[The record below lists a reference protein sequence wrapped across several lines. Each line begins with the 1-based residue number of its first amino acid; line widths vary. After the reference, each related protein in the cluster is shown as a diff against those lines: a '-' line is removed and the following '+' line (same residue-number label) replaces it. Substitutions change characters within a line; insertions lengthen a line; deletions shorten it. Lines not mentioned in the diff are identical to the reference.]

1 MLNWQKPIKRLLLGG
16 NCETLIDRP
25 SAVPYTTAYALPH
38 QINAVFDID
47 MSITDCRSFW
57 VRCQKGRRVSLAF
70 GVLPFFLVACSVPD
84 YANPV
89 NWFDSKAEKEEIAAA
104 KPVPGKDQSFPK
116 LSSVPERPNP
126 ITIARIRKELT
137 EGLIA
142 DTNNARYTDEI
153 IRREPPAPPPRPVVV
168 AKVEP
173 STPKPKLN
181 LVKPPPPPKLT
192 TALQPPAV
200 TSVTSAETAAKTEAS
215 AVQPVPSNLKIV
227 TAPAKQPASAAV
239 PAPTATQSAT
249 AAIQPATTAKLARP
263 APPPPPPQIAALTTA
278 RPESDTRPVQS
289 TQVATIFFGSAT
301 ASLTGDDVSVLRE
314 VAALQLESGGAVRV
328 VGHSSRGAP
337 GANQLKRGLSNFKLS
352 LDRANSVAEALIRF
366 GVARDDVKVTARGDG
381 ELLYAETT
389 AAGAAG
395 NRRTEIFLEYF

>member
-1 MLNWQKPIKRLLLGG
+1 M
-16 NCETLIDRP
+16 ETLIDRP
-25 SAVPYTTAYALPH
+25 SAVPYTTAYAPLH

-47 MSITDCRSFW
+47 MSITDFHSFW
-57 VRCQKGRRVSLAF
+57 VRCQKGRRVSLAL
-70 GVLPFFLVACSVPD
+70 GVLPFFLAACSVPD

-104 KPVPGKDQSFPK
+104 KPVPGKNQPFPK

-153 IRREPPAPPPRPVVV
+153 IRREPPAPSPRPVVV

-173 STPKPKLN
+173 PTPKLN
-181 LVKPPPPPKLT
+181 LIKPPPPPRLT
-192 TALQPPAV
+192 TVLQPSAV
-200 TSVTSAETAAKTEAS
+200 TSVETVAKTVTS

-227 TAPAKQPASAAV
+227 TAPAKQPASAAI

-249 AAIQPATTAKLARP
+249 AVIQPATTAKLARP
-263 APPPPPPQIAALTTA
+263 VPPPPPPQIAALTTA
-278 RPESDTRPVQS
+278 RPESDTWPVQS
-289 TQVATIFFGSAT
+289 TKIATIFFGSAT

-314 VAALQLESGGAVRV
+314 VAAAQLESGGAIRV

-337 GANQLKRGLSNFKLS
+337 GVNQLKRGLSNFKLS

-366 GVARDDVKVTARGDG
+366 GVARDDVNVTARGDG